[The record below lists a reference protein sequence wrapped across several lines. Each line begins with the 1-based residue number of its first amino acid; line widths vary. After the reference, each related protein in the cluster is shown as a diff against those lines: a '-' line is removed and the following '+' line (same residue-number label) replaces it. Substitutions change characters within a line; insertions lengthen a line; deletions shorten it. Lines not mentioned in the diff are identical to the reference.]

1 MKYDVLTLAPQ
12 NDTLT
17 YQDVKQYHVYDYP
30 RRNTTDSVLLKYQPT
45 VITCTLIVYG
55 QEEYLALKLYDRAHS
70 EKNLYI
76 DKFGFESSYYK
87 RVILE
92 LGEEK
97 QVDADTWIIPVVF
110 TALDPYLYDAATNE
124 VIY

>member
-1 MKYDVLTLAPQ
+1 MKYDVLALAPQ
-12 NDTLT
+12 NDTLI

-30 RRNTTDSVLLKYQPT
+30 RRNTADAVLLKYQPS
-45 VITCTLIVYG
+45 VISCTLIVQG
-55 QEEYLALKLYDRAHS
+55 EEYMALKQYDRAHS

-76 DKFGFESSYYK
+76 DKLGPESSYYK

-92 LGEEK
+92 LGQEK
-97 QVDADTWIIPVVF
+97 QVDSDTWIIPAVF
-110 TALDPYLYDAATNE
+110 TALDPFLYDAETGE

>member
-12 NDTLT
+12 DNTLI
-17 YQDVKQYHVYDYP
+17 YQDIKQYHVYDYP
-30 RRNTTDSVLLKYQPT
+30 RRNTADAVLLKYQPS
-45 VITCTLIVYG
+45 VISCTLIVYG
-55 QEEYLALKLYDRAHS
+55 HEEYMALKNYDRQHS

-76 DKFGFESSYYK
+76 DKFGLDSSYYK

-92 LGEEK
+92 LGQEK
-97 QVDADTWIIPVVF
+97 QVDSDTWIIPAVF
-110 TALDPYLYDAATNE
+110 TALDPFLYDAETGE

>member
-1 MKYDVLTLAPQ
+1 VKYDVLTLAPQ
-12 NDTLT
+12 DNTLI
-17 YQDVKQYHVYDYP
+17 YQDIKQYHVYDYP

-45 VITCTLIVYG
+45 VITCTLIVQG
-55 QEEYLALKLYDRAHS
+55 EEYMALKQYDRAHS

-76 DKFGFESSYYK
+76 DKLGPESSYYK

-92 LGEEK
+92 LGQEK
-97 QVDADTWIIPVVF
+97 QVDSDTWIIPAVF
-110 TALDPYLYDAATNE
+110 TALDPFLYDAETGE

>member
-12 NDTLT
+12 NDTFI

-45 VITCTLIVYG
+45 VITCTLIVQG
-55 QEEYLALKLYDRAHS
+55 EEYMALKQYDRAHS

-76 DKFGFESSYYK
+76 DKLGPESSYYK

-92 LGEEK
+92 LGQEK
-97 QVDADTWIIPVVF
+97 QVDSDTWIIPAVF
-110 TALDPYLYDAATNE
+110 TALDPFLYDAETGE

>member
-30 RRNTTDSVLLKYQPT
+30 RRNTTDSVLLKYQPS
-45 VITCTLIVYG
+45 IISCTLIVYG
-55 QEEYLALKLYDRAHS
+55 QEEYMALKQYDRAHS

-92 LGEEK
+92 LGQEK
-97 QVDADTWIIPVVF
+97 QIDADTWIIPAVF
-110 TALDPYLYDAATNE
+110 TALDPYLYDTATNE

>member
-12 NDTLT
+12 NDTLI
-17 YQDVKQYHVYDYP
+17 YQDVKQYHIYDYP

-92 LGEEK
+92 LGQEK
-97 QVDADTWIIPVVF
+97 QIDADTWIIPAVF
-110 TALDPYLYDAATNE
+110 TALDPYLYDTATNE

>member
-12 NDTLT
+12 NDTLI
-17 YQDVKQYHVYDYP
+17 YQDVKQYHIYDYP

-55 QEEYLALKLYDRAHS
+55 HEEYMALKNYDRQHS

-76 DKFGFESSYYK
+76 DKFGLDSSYYK
-87 RVILE
+87 RVTID
-92 LGEEK
+92 LGQEK
-97 QVDADTWIIPVVF
+97 QIDADTWIIPVIF
-110 TALDPYLYDAATNE
+110 TALDPYLYDAATGE

>member
-12 NDTLT
+12 NDTLI
-17 YQDVKQYHVYDYP
+17 YQDVKQYHIYDYP

-97 QVDADTWIIPVVF
+97 QVDADTWIIPAVF
-110 TALDPYLYDAATNE
+110 TALDPYLYDTATNE

>member
-12 NDTLT
+12 NDTLI
-17 YQDVKQYHVYDYP
+17 YQDVKQYHIYDYP

-55 QEEYLALKLYDRAHS
+55 QEEYMALKQYDRAHS

-97 QVDADTWIIPVVF
+97 QVDADTWIIPAVF
-110 TALDPYLYDAATNE
+110 TALDPYLYDTATNE

>member
-12 NDTLT
+12 DNTLI
-17 YQDVKQYHVYDYP
+17 YQDIKQYHVYDYP

-92 LGEEK
+92 LGQEK
-97 QVDADTWIIPVVF
+97 QVDSDTWIIPAVF
-110 TALDPYLYDAATNE
+110 TALDPFLYDAETGE

>member
-17 YQDVKQYHVYDYP
+17 YQDVKQYHIYDYP

-55 QEEYLALKLYDRAHS
+55 HEEYMALKNYDRQHS

-76 DKFGFESSYYK
+76 DKFGLDSSYYK
-87 RVILE
+87 RVTID
-92 LGEEK
+92 LGQEK
-97 QVDADTWIIPVVF
+97 QIDADTWIIPVIF
-110 TALDPYLYDAATNE
+110 TALDPYLYDAATGE

>member
-1 MKYDVLTLAPQ
+1 VKYDALALAPQ
-12 NDTLT
+12 NDTLI
-17 YQDVKQYHVYDYP
+17 YQDIKQYHVYDYP

-45 VITCTLIVYG
+45 VITCTLIVQG
-55 QEEYLALKLYDRAHS
+55 EEYMALKQYDRAHS

-76 DKFGFESSYYK
+76 DKLGPESSYYK

-92 LGEEK
+92 LGQEK
-97 QVDADTWIIPVVF
+97 QVDSDTWIIPAVF
-110 TALDPYLYDAATNE
+110 TALDPFLYDAETGE